1 MEKQLQAMSDRHKE
15 EMEKQL
21 QANERHKEEVEEQLQ
36 AMNDRHK
43 EEEGIRFAA
52 FKANLL
58 DAFIVELANRHDIL
72 MPAGTNNENA
82 DRTQRMAT
90 ASAIVNKI
98 TEQNWKDK
106 TKLPVAYRKDLE
118 EYTNHAL
125 KRRKWAHESENAF
138 AKLLL
143 TPYFQENS
151 QFFNV
156 DHWAKLLLWV
166 YRKHTLEEMAAEA
179 PGIPG
184 VYSTGTVS

>member
-1 MEKQLQAMSDRHKE
+1 MDKKLQDMDEWHKEQMQAMDDRHMEKLKAMEDRHKE
-15 EMEKQL
+15 E
-21 QANERHKEEVEEQLQ
+21 
-36 AMNDRHK
+36 D
-43 EEEGIRFAA
+43 GFRFAA

-58 DAFIVELANRHDIL
+58 DAFVVELAKRQNIL

-106 TKLPVAYRKDLE
+106 TKLSVSYRKDLE
-118 EYTNHAL
+118 DYTHYAVQ
-125 KRRKWAHESENAF
+125 RRKWAHESENAF

-143 TPYFQENS
+143 APYFQDNS
-151 QFFNV
+151 QVFNV

-166 YRKHTLEEMAAEA
+166 YRKDTLKEMADEV
-179 PGIPG
+179 PPVPG
-184 VYSTGTVS
+184 VYSTGTVL